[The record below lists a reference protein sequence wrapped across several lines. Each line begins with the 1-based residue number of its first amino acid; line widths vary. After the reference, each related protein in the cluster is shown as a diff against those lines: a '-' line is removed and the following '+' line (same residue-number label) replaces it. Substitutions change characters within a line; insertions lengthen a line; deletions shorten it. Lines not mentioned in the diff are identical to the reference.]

1 MRKLSKMKTLPEPE
15 LQTTQDTEPT
25 KTEYNTVQPL
35 DMFSDEPKVKL
46 MDQMP
51 KTANFDNQ
59 TTGHKT
65 SLRETVL
72 GENAK

>member
-1 MRKLSKMKTLPEPE
+1 
-15 LQTTQDTEPT
+15 
-25 KTEYNTVQPL
+25 
-35 DMFSDEPKVKL
+35 MFSDEPKVKL